1 MGKLRIG
8 GAKMELSKLTDEL
21 EAQLQKEREKNVRN
35 VIDELQKLLGVNLYE
50 AAKTSNPIEAFNV
63 NCFFLLD
70 KFKEILYQALEVSN
84 ISVSIFW
91 REVLV
96 SFILTVTRNRSN
108 AEFLKELLIK
118 RGIIS
123 NYQEEN
129 GEIRIV
135 SKIGTIHFRKL
146 DGQLDEA
153 TNNFIS
159 NNADIRSACH
169 ESTMFLLEQ
178 NPGYI
183 AVTAFAHKNLDGK
196 YLHSFIL
203 DGDYVIDL
211 TSNLSM
217 NKEDYYKLYGIE
229 EIRKVTYQEYLKD
242 GEESQLLDESGTMYS
257 ILRNAMYFYFSEKTK

>member
-21 EAQLQKEREKNVRN
+21 EAQLQKEREENVRN

-50 AAKTSNPIEAFNV
+50 AAKTSNSIEAFNV

-84 ISVSIFW
+84 IPVSIFW

-129 GEIRIV
+129 GEICIV

-169 ESTMFLLEQ
+169 ESAMFLLER
-178 NPGYI
+178 NSAYI

-242 GEESQLLDESGTMYS
+242 SEESQLLDESGTMYS